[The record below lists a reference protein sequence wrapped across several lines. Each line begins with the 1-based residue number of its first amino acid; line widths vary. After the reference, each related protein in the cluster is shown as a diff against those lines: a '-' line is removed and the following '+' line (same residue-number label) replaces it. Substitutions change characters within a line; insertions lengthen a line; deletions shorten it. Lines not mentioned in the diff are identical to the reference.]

1 METSSRKQSFSQA
14 LSIAIP
20 EADGL
25 TGTWARVPGA
35 LVPFPEPH
43 DTPPAVHPSAI
54 VAKGAELGPGVVIG
68 PFAYIGPRVR
78 LGAGT
83 QVGLHAIIEGRTTLG
98 ARCQVHHGAVI
109 GNIPQDLKFR
119 GAPSE
124 VVIGHDTVIR
134 EYATVDAA
142 TEEHEATSV
151 AAPVL
156 IMALL

>member
-35 LVPFPEPH
+35 VVPFPEPH
-43 DTPPAVHPSAI
+43 DTPPAVHPTAI

-78 LGAGT
+78 LGGGT
-83 QVGLHAIIEGRTTLG
+83 HVGVHVILVGTITIGTP
-98 ARCQVHHGAVI
+98 CQVHLEGVI
-109 GNIPQDLKFR
+109 
-119 GAPSE
+119 
-124 VVIGHDTVIR
+124 V
-134 EYATVDAA
+134 
-142 TEEHEATSV
+142 
-151 AAPVL
+151 
-156 IMALL
+156 

>member
-35 LVPFPEPH
+35 VVPFPELH
-43 DTPPAVHPSAI
+43 DTPPAVHPTAI
-54 VAKGAELGPGVVIG
+54 VAKGAELSPGVVIG

-78 LGAGT
+78 LGEGT
-83 QVGLHAIIEGRTTLG
+83 QVGLHVILEGRTTIG
-98 ARCQVHHGAVI
+98 PRCQVHHGAVI

-119 GAPSE
+119 GAP
-124 VVIGHDTVIR
+124 T
-134 EYATVDAA
+134 
-142 TEEHEATSV
+142 
-151 AAPVL
+151 
-156 IMALL
+156 